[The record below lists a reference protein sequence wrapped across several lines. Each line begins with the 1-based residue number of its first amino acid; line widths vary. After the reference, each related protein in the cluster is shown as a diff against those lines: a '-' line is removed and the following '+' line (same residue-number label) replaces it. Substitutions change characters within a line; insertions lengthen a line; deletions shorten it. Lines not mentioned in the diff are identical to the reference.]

1 MGKNPVIY
9 YYDTEGRRDGKIRT
23 KKHNLIIK
31 PGLKDG
37 LSKKFIQDRVGRDED
52 NCLQCGKESP
62 TNDKSYYAFICKES
76 KEKAEREDWK
86 DYQDK
91 EKKEEDIIV
100 QYSNKILG
108 IKPDYDMSYDEN
120 EEYNERVRKLIE
132 SKKIKSE
139 SEIRQENHDA
149 VFDRML
155 IRHMP
160 KPGMTDK
167 EWRNAKRLAKEEER

>member
-1 MGKNPVIY
+1 M
-9 YYDTEGRRDGKIRT
+9 
-23 KKHNLIIK
+23 
-31 PGLKDG
+31 
-37 LSKKFIQDRVGRDED
+37 
-52 NCLQCGKESP
+52 
-62 TNDKSYYAFICKES
+62 CKEC

-91 EKKEEDIIV
+91 EKKEEDVIV

-108 IKPDYDMSYDEN
+108 IKPDYNRSYDEN
-120 EEYNERVRKLIE
+120 EEYNERVRKLID

-149 VFDRML
+149 AFDRML

-167 EWRNAKRLAKEEER
+167 EWRNAKRLAKEEERQIYSDSHLRIRGNASWLLNERIDKIPCDCAAEEMRQGKFCKTCKLLARVNDYMLSLFKDASEGRSTIV